1 MMTEE
6 QFNALRNAIELQH
19 SEISWE
25 AARKLLVKAPRAML
39 PAREER
45 IKQIKAF
52 LDGTADI
59 LTTKE
64 MLVFFPNL
72 DLISLARQ
80 IGAPYATHDGVKS
93 VRYNRVMLGWRW
105 HGQKG
110 TDEAY
115 RHYRA
120 LGEAKRNE

>member
-6 QFNALRNAIELQH
+6 QFNALRTIIENP
-19 SEISWE
+19 SAEGWDK
-25 AARKLLVKAPRAML
+25 ARKLFVKAPRAML
-39 PAREER
+39 PAREEH
-45 IKQIKAF
+45 IKQVKVF
-52 LDGTADI
+52 LDGTTGV

-72 DLISLARQ
+72 DLVSLARQ

-110 TDEAY
+110 
-115 RHYRA
+115 
-120 LGEAKRNE
+120 GSK